1 MRYQRATFFAA
12 AVYAAGSLATA
23 LFAQEPGQAGG
34 TAEQAAV
41 AQLKQFG
48 GVLVHYNDRLP
59 ERPVIMVDFTNHQ
72 GFKDEWLKPLAAL
85 PHLSGVG
92 LSGTAVTDEGLQHL
106 KKLRALETLTLA
118 ETKIT
123 DEGLA
128 ELMGL
133 KSLRTLD
140 VRGSGVTAAGATVLK
155 RFLPELEVSFGP
167 MPGAQQPATGS
178 AAPAVPSSTMPA
190 DVGPADVGPAD
201 PAPAAS
207 PAPGVK
213 AEMPS
218 VARIK
223 ELREKAA
230 ELTQLGEDDQPE
242 PEGWSKSR
250 HDPNKLVD
258 LFKPLRLKDG
268 FVLRAY
274 LFREGGNGNG
284 VVWAMPADAEFPE
297 PKDCPALE
305 QHLFKA
311 PKPWDALDDPMQVVE
326 GDDSEW
332 SYLAASL
339 LRRELHEFGA
349 LWHGVNWGVHTLLD
363 ADPWKAGPPAD
374 DADPLQSPHSPQQE
388 WTWHGPRPAQWAPQV
403 EMTPDRVTVTFYTY
417 CPLYEEAIFRH
428 TDTYRRGKY
437 RAKVEQQRIADAPGG
452 IAF

>member
-1 MRYQRATFFAA
+1 MRCLKAFVLAVTLGAA
-12 AVYAAGSLATA
+12 A
-23 LFAQEPGQAGG
+23 FAPPAMGD
-34 TAEQAAV
+34 EQAAL
-41 AQLKQFG
+41 AQLKQLG
-48 GVLVHYNDRLP
+48 GVLIHYNDRLP
-59 ERPVIMVDFTNHQ
+59 GRPVVLVDFTNHK

-85 PHLSGVG
+85 PHLSGLG
-92 LSGTAVTDEGLQHL
+92 LGGTAVTDEGLRHL

-128 ELMGL
+128 ELIGL
-133 KSLRTLD
+133 KSLRALD
-140 VRGSGVTAAGATVLK
+140 IRGARVTAAGATVLR
-155 RFLPELEVSFGP
+155 RFLPELEVSFGL
-167 MPGAQQPATGS
+167 MPGGTKPAVESSG
-178 AAPAVPSSTMPA
+178 AAPADAPSPSS
-190 DVGPADVGPAD
+190 
-201 PAPAAS
+201 APPPSSSDTAGA
-207 PAPGVK
+207 K
-213 AEMPS
+213 DEMPS

-223 ELREKAA
+223 EIREKAS
-230 ELTQLGEDDQPE
+230 ELTQPGEDDQPE

-250 HDPNKLVD
+250 HDPNKLMD

-297 PKDCPALE
+297 PKECPALE

-326 GDDSEW
+326 GDDSQW

-349 LWHGVNWGVHTLLD
+349 LWHGVNWGVHTVLD

-374 DADPLQSPHSPQQE
+374 DADPLQSPHSPRQE

-403 EMTPDRVTVTFYTY
+403 EMTSDRVTVTFHTY
-417 CPLYEEAIFRH
+417 CPLYKEAIFQH

-437 RAKVEQQRIADAPGG
+437 RARVEQERIADSPGG